1 MAIYSLNFLNYN
13 IIMARFYDPR
23 QGREDEPFDTR
34 IGNKG
39 RLQYD
44 PSHDSGT
51 SGAESSDLRPEQAY
65 DTDLRRIEPDER
77 NAVESLNSKQDQIA
91 KYFAAARSAGKF
103 KQKAS
108 IDEPTIRGKTP
119 RTEANIAG
127 TALPSMGDTIGKS
140 GSTNYSDGP
149 KAFSGTFRGFGGF

>member
-1 MAIYSLNFLNYN
+1 
-13 IIMARFYDPR
+13 MARFYDPR
-23 QGREDEPFDTR
+23 QGKENEPFDTR

-44 PSHDSGT
+44 PTHDSGT
-51 SGAESSDLRPEQAY
+51 SGTESSDLRPEQAY
-65 DTDLRRIEPDER
+65 DTDLRRIEPEER
-77 NAVESLNSKQDQIA
+77 SAVESLNNKQDQIA

-103 KQKAS
+103 RQKAA

-119 RTEANIAG
+119 RTEASIDG
-127 TALPSMGDTIGKS
+127 TALPSMGDTIGTT
-140 GSTNYSDGP
+140 GSTNYADGP